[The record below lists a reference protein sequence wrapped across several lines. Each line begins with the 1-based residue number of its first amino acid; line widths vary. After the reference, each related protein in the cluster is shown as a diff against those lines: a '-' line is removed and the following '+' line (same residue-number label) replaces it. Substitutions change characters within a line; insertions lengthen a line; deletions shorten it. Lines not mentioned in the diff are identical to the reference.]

1 MKRVAYIDDEKDE
14 RTASRLVRKLNHP
27 GEFECVA
34 IYPPSEISEF
44 PPGYD
49 AYLLDL
55 DLTAQ
60 FEGQHVSYH
69 GSTLAAEIRLRYQT
83 CPLILVTRDTVINR
97 SSWWKQM
104 LQTSIDVDLVLFKEQ
119 INDRPDEARAKIL
132 SLIDG
137 FQALESIQDAG
148 WGKVLELLGAE
159 EYAADLRVANQ
170 PVIGNNWNIP
180 QVARW
185 IREVLLCFPGI
196 LYDERYAAARLGID
210 LSAFQTQPVFDFFA
224 PALYHGPF
232 NENNNYWWCKKLLGL
247 ANRLMLSHDLKRTVA
262 DHFIDAFRIE
272 TGIELSPSVCI
283 WDRTSPADRVCY
295 VLKSPVKLE
304 NSIPYYPDN
313 RPAIMDEARVSFTA
327 IRTSPDFDKT
337 LVDENSLELVMEMWD

>member
-14 RTASRLVRKLNHP
+14 RTASRLVRKLNQP
-27 GEFECVA
+27 GELECEA
-34 IYPPSEISEF
+34 IYPPGEISEF
-44 PPGYD
+44 PLGYD

-60 FEGQHVSYH
+60 FEGQHVNYH

-119 INDRPDEARAKIL
+119 INENPDEAREKI
-132 SLIDG
+132 SDLIDG
-137 FQALESIQDAG
+137 FQTLEAIQDAA
-148 WGKVLELLGAE
+148 WGQVLELLGAKDSV
-159 EYAADLRVANQ
+159 ADLRAANQ
-170 PVIGNNWNIP
+170 PVIGNSWNIP

-185 IREVLLCFPGI
+185 IREVLLCFPGL
-196 LYDERYAAARLGID
+196 LYDERFAAARLGID
-210 LSAFQTQPVFDFFA
+210 MSAFQNESVLDFFA

-232 NENNNYWWCKKLLGL
+232 TENKNYWWRKKLLGL
-247 ANRLMLSHDLKRTVA
+247 ANRLMLSHDLKGTVA
-262 DHFIDAFRIE
+262 DRFINAFKAE
-272 TGIELSPSVCI
+272 TGIELGPSICV
-283 WDRTSPADRVCY
+283 WDQTSPADRVCY
-295 VLKSPVKLE
+295 VLRNPVKLE

-327 IRTSPDFDKT
+327 IRTSPDFDRT
-337 LVDENSLELVMEMWD
+337 LVDENSLELVLEMWD